1 MLELQHIHKM
11 YNPGTINEICLFDD
25 FNLTIEDGQFV
36 SVVGSNGSG
45 KTSMLNIICGSIPV
59 DGGKIMVNGVDIT
72 KKKDFIRHQS
82 IGRVFQDPSKGTCPS
97 MTILENMALADNKTH
112 GTTAASTST
121 PIPAKT
127 PQFVFTNY
135 GIDLNHADLKEYPQ
149 HFLGDRIARKLYAT
163 QKVYVRRHTATVGFT
178 DNTMEIYKPAIYN
191 SVMKLDSYFKK
202 AVRRQ
207 EINEQTATAELS
219 KCLDAAFVAYYE
231 EETGELEKALK
242 KAKSPEEILTV
253 FNSILIKE

>member
-1 MLELQHIHKM
+1 M
-11 YNPGTINEICLFDD
+11 
-25 FNLTIEDGQFV
+25 
-36 SVVGSNGSG
+36 
-45 KTSMLNIICGSIPV
+45 
-59 DGGKIMVNGVDIT
+59 KI
-72 KKKDFIRHQS
+72 
-82 IGRVFQDPSKGTCPS
+82 
-97 MTILENMALADNKTH
+97 TILFLALIALGFSVKAQRMALADNKTH
-112 GTTAASTST
+112 GTTAASAST

-163 QKVYVRRHTATVGFT
+163 QKVY
-178 DNTMEIYKPAIYN
+178 
-191 SVMKLDSYFKK
+191 
-202 AVRRQ
+202 VRRQ